1 MKCFQAGL
9 KTNFRRGTV
18 NMFSKKACEKF
29 FAVILVLLLACP
41 ILAQYIDLGK
51 FKGVEIPFK
60 LKFGDTVLEKGTY
73 DLEALKNR
81 STPMCYLR
89 IKKDKKTLCL
99 IEGERLDYENYGSSK
114 MSDPSIPDKLTL
126 KMKKDPKEK
135 IFYFFVE
142 TGKSSRFAFLKLKF
156 KMDYEE

>member
-1 MKCFQAGL
+1 MKCLQAGL
-9 KTNFRRGTV
+9 NTNFRRGTV
-18 NMFSKKACEKF
+18 TMFSKKAFEKF
-29 FAVILVLLLACP
+29 FSVILVLLLACP
-41 ILAQYIDLGK
+41 LLAQFIDLGK
-51 FKGVEIPFK
+51 FKGVEIPFR

-73 DLEALKNR
+73 DLEALKNK

-89 IKKDKKTLCL
+89 IKKDRKILCL

-156 KMDYEE
+156 KMDYED